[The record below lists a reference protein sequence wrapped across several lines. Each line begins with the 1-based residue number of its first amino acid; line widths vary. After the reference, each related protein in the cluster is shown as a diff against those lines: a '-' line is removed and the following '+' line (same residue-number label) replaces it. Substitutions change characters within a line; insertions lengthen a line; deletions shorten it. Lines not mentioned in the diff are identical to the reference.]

1 MRRAL
6 LAAAALVAVAAGVL
20 ATREGKEHLVVRADP
35 VFNVLYDADR
45 VRRVAERGEEV
56 LRLEA
61 RRPGLRLEVT
71 IRPLALEPYDGDVS
85 SGLLPIVADGLRRTL
100 ETSVPGFDLVEE
112 GRARVND
119 APGYELAYRGDGDL
133 EGTDVLVVPGPE
145 ARAGYVLSF
154 RVRGR
159 PKADRELVKAAK
171 SAFRSFRFGTER
183 A

>member
-1 MRRAL
+1 VRRAL
-6 LAAAALVAVAAGVL
+6 LAGAVVAVAVVAFLVL
-20 ATREGKEHLVVRADP
+20 RGGKEHLVVRADP
-35 VFNVLYDADR
+35 VFNLLYDDDA
-45 VRRVAERGEEV
+45 VQRVATQGDEV
-56 LRLEA
+56 LRLRAERA
-61 RRPGLRLEVT
+61 GLRMDVA

-85 SGLLPIVADGLRRTL
+85 SGLLPIVADGLRGTL
-100 ETSVPGFDLVEE
+100 EESVPGFDLLEE

-119 APGYELAYRGDGDL
+119 APGYELTYKGDEVF
-133 EGTDVLVVPGPE
+133 EGTDVLVVPGPQ

-159 PKADRELVKAAK
+159 PAVDRELYKAAK